1 MTERQLFDA
10 IGHVDDD
17 LILQADA
24 PQRRKPAVYWRPLV
38 SIAACACLA
47 IGMVGFGSKM
57 FRCGSSA
64 PAEAAMLE
72 DRNLEST
79 YGAADSS
86 APTETAMPEDRSLES
101 TYGADGGEDRVC
113 AAASATRRAVRIDGV
128 LYYDTGTVSD
138 MEYRCGT
145 PDGVISD
152 TTDADALPT
161 EDGQSNFGTGYGYQF
176 AADGTVEVEIDGEY
190 VIFAAE

>member
-1 MTERQLFDA
+1 MTERQLFEA
-10 IGHVDDD
+10 IGCVDDD

-24 PQRRKPAVYWRPLV
+24 PLRRKPAVYWRPILSV
-38 SIAACACLA
+38 AACACLA
-47 IGMVGFGSKM
+47 IGMAGFGSKM
-57 FRCGSSA
+57 FRCGSAA
-64 PAEAAMLE
+64 PAETAMME
-72 DRNLEST
+72 DRGLEST
-79 YGAADSS
+79 YG
-86 APTETAMPEDRSLES
+86 
-101 TYGADGGEDRVC
+101 GEDGVC

-138 MEYRCGT
+138 AETRRAIL
-145 PDGVISD
+145 DGVITD

>member
-1 MTERQLFDA
+1 MTERQLFEA
-10 IGHVDDD
+10 IGCVDDA
-17 LILQADA
+17 LILEADA

-38 SIAACACLA
+38 SVAACACLA
-47 IGMVGFGSKM
+47 IGIAGFGSKM
-57 FRCGSSA
+57 FRCGSAA
-64 PAEAAMLE
+64 PAETAMLE

-79 YGAADSS
+79 YGTDN
-86 APTETAMPEDRSLES
+86 
-101 TYGADGGEDRVC
+101 GEDSVC
-113 AAASATRRAVRIDGV
+113 AAATATRRAVCIDGV

-145 PDGVISD
+145 PDGVITD

>member
-1 MTERQLFDA
+1 MTERQLFEA
-10 IGHVDDD
+10 IGHVDDA
-17 LILQADA
+17 LILEADA
-24 PQRRKPAVYWRPLV
+24 PQRRKPAVYWRPILSV
-38 SIAACACLA
+38 AACACLA
-47 IGMVGFGSKM
+47 IGVAGFGSKM
-57 FRCGSSA
+57 FRCGSAA
-64 PAEAAMLE
+64 PAETAMLE
-72 DRNLEST
+72 DR
-79 YGAADSS
+79 G
-86 APTETAMPEDRSLES
+86 LES
-101 TYGADGGEDRVC
+101 TYGADNGEDSVC
-113 AAASATRRAVRIDGV
+113 AAATATRRAVCIDGV

-145 PDGVISD
+145 PDGVITD